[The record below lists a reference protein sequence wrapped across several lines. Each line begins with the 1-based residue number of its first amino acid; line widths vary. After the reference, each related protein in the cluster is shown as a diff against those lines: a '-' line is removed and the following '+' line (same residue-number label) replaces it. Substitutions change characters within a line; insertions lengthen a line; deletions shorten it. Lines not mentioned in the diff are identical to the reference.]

1 MAKEPRSYFSIKE
14 TNEPSLDT
22 WLPSTNFLQV
32 GFRPGYSLQARELIE
47 IQSILQHQ
55 ISTFAQEIGYV
66 HGSLAKICEIDPRY
80 STFTND
86 GGTQYTAIVSMNPG
100 YFFMKDS
107 DRLGHFVRYN
117 HSYSDGTSIQ
127 HSLSWSVAPESPDNQ
142 TEVVF
147 IGLEYEEQT
156 ITPEDD
162 PGLYDNAAGFPNE
175 NAPGAVRY
183 HVDVKPEL
191 VVKNV
196 IVNVGADD
204 GNYNQV
210 INNAVINDLDG
221 NFSASNFVPLFYWSY
236 PEQGVIRILHTNKAE
251 YEVVYDQDGEGNDT
265 EEIQQL
271 YGADVY
277 AKVSNPSNISLRSS
291 GGDPY
296 EYCT

>member
-1 MAKEPRSYFSIKE
+1 
-14 TNEPSLDT
+14 
-22 WLPSTNFLQV
+22 
-32 GFRPGYSLQARELIE
+32 
-47 IQSILQHQ
+47 
-55 ISTFAQEIGYV
+55 
-66 HGSLAKICEIDPRY
+66 
-80 STFTND
+80 
-86 GGTQYTAIVSMNPG
+86 
-100 YFFMKDS
+100 
-107 DRLGHFVRYN
+107 LGHFVRYN

-156 ITPEDD
+156 VTPEDD
-162 PGLYDNAAGFPNE
+162 PGLYDNAAGFPNA

-183 HVDVKPEL
+183 HVDVKPNL

-210 INNAVINDLDG
+210 INNAVINDHEG

-251 YEVVYDQDGEGNDT
+251 YEVVYEEDGET
-265 EEIQQL
+265 VQQL

>member
-47 IQSILQHQ
+47 IQSIIQHQ
-55 ISTFAQEIGYV
+55 ISTFAQELGYV
-66 HGSLAKICEIDPRY
+66 HGSLAKICESNPRLESPVASGDGDIGEY
-80 STFTND
+80 S
-86 GGTQYTAIVSMNPG
+86 AVISMSPG

-117 HSYSDGTSIQ
+117 HSRSDGASIL
-127 HSLSWSVAPESPDNQ
+127 HNLFWSVNPESPDNQ

-147 IGLEYEEQT
+147 MGLEYEEQT

-196 IVNVGADD
+196 LVNVGA
-204 GNYNQV
+204 GSGEYSQQ

-236 PEQGVIRILHTNKAE
+236 PEQNVIRLLHTDKAE
-251 YEVVYDQDGEGNDT
+251 YELQFDEETGDVLTEGDT
-265 EEIQQL
+265 AI
-271 YGADVY
+271 YF
-277 AKVSNPSNISLRSS
+277 KVDNPSNISLES
-291 GGDPY
+291 GDGKY